1 MYLLLIYIILVKSIL
16 ISLFLLLFLQ
26 KNTRKYFT
34 KDKVIITYTIHN
46 HNVYPHLQAQFLS
59 FNSNHSPERMTSE
72 HGVNHMKDWGDVRR
86 RSDIRLFENEEQVEM
101 VLKVVQAIHYFSAL
115 NCPQIQRQH

>member
-1 MYLLLIYIILVKSIL
+1 MYLLLIYIILVKSI
-16 ISLFLLLFLQ
+16 FAFV
-26 KNTRKYFT
+26 FT
-34 KDKVIITYTIHN
+34 KEYEKILADIKDKVIITYTIHN

-72 HGVNHMKDWGDVRR
+72 HGVNHMKDWGDVRG

-101 VLKVVQAIHYFSAL
+101 V
-115 NCPQIQRQH
+115 